1 MDKKKLK
8 KLKLLSATAHLD
20 NLYEIC
26 DIGDAFLDLP
36 RCGNNPYH
44 GKKGKCSQCH
54 GLTYRDGFYRLLLTE
69 LKSETLRRGGTKD
82 ISPYTNMGF
91 HIIAN
96 LLSLIDV
103 QLKLLNQRVERLEKK
118 GLL

>member
-1 MDKKKLK
+1 MDIN
-8 KLKLLSATAHLD
+8 KLKLLSATANLD
-20 NLYEIC
+20 NLFKIC

-54 GLTYRDGFYRLLLTE
+54 GLTYRDKFYRLLFTE
-69 LKSETLRRGGTKD
+69 LENDKLRRGGTKD

-91 HIIAN
+91 HSIAN
-96 LLSLIDV
+96 ILSLIDI
-103 QLKLLNQRVERLEKK
+103 QLKLLNQRIVRLEQKDLAYK
-118 GLL
+118 T